1 MPVVVFSGAQD
12 TVLNPVAQAG
22 RLKDE
27 VAGLEL
33 VKLPDSGHMPHHA
46 HGEEVA
52 ETIARLA
59 GAS

>member
-1 MPVVVFSGAQD
+1 MIFSGAQD

-27 VAGLEL
+27 APGAEL

-52 ETIARLA
+52 EAIARLA